1 MAHPTAAA
9 LAGALTVR
17 HLADG
22 AMALLRQ
29 RGVLHADE
37 GRDAVRHLFYEIDS
51 ACQGS
56 LAAAS
61 LRARLLDRQ
70 ARFARWQAE
79 TAPEYL
85 LIQPDGQ
92 HTAGALP
99 TPYAPSDGQRWR
111 GLATGAGVARGRVRR
126 IRHPAEGVAL
136 QAGEIL
142 LAPAT
147 DPGWTPLFLKAGGLV
162 VETGGYLSHAAIVA
176 REFALPAVV
185 NLPGIMD
192 ALQDGEW
199 VEVDGG
205 RGVVRRVSNG

>member
-1 MAHPTAAA
+1 MW
-9 LAGALTVR
+9 
-17 HLADG
+17 
-22 AMALLRQ
+22 
-29 RGVLHADE
+29 
-37 GRDAVRHLFYEIDS
+37 EIDS

-92 HTAGALP
+92 HAAGVLP
-99 TPYAPSDGQRWR
+99 ASPIPTDGQRWR

-147 DPGWTPLFLKAGGLV
+147 DPGWTPLFLKASGLV

-185 NLPGIMD
+185 NLPGIME

-205 RGVVRRVSNG
+205 RGVVRRVGNG

>member
-1 MAHPTAAA
+1 MIDNLDA
-9 LAGALTVR
+9 VR
-17 HLADG
+17 HIGDSAI
-22 AMALLRQ
+22 ALLRQ
-29 RGVLHADE
+29 HGVLRAE
-37 GRDAVRHLFYEIDS
+37 QGRDALQHLFPWEVESLCLGRLS
-51 ACQGS
+51 APG
-56 LAAAS
+56 
-61 LRARLLDRQ
+61 LRARLEDRQ
-70 ARFARWQAE
+70 ARFARWQGE
-79 TAPEYL
+79 HAPDYL

-92 HTAGALP
+92 RAAD
-99 TPYAPSDGQRWR
+99 APSAAPVRNDGHGWR

-136 QAGEIL
+136 QMGEIL
-142 LAPAT
+142 VAPST

-185 NLPGIMD
+185 NLPGIME

-205 RGVVRRVSNG
+205 RGVVRRVEGE